1 MKLHTP
7 DSVVSV
13 IVLAQ
18 VWLNGCNSA
27 RNNRLDCGVLPE
39 KPTSQMNIVDRA
51 VDKDTTGESGIRGK
65 NAAWV

>member
-1 MKLHTP
+1 MKIHTP
-7 DSVVSV
+7 NSVVSV

-39 KPTSQMNIVDRA
+39 KSTSQMNTVDRA
-51 VDKDTTGESGIRGK
+51 VDKDTTGESGIGK
-65 NAAWV
+65 NNAAWV